1 MFIKS
6 FKSVKSLNKNESGQA
21 ALETAIILIAFVVVA
36 SVFAFAILSAGS
48 ASTDKGKQAINAG
61 LQGVQSS
68 MSIKGGVTAGAGTAA
83 LAAAKPYADTVTF
96 DVALVA
102 GGSPVD
108 LTQPSG
114 TTLAPCTSTAP
125 SGSAAATAPNSVVI
139 NYSDSLQSSANI
151 NWWAC
156 FVGKKNG
163 SFPLLSDGDTAQI
176 TVDLSGLTSKAVAST
191 AFTLE
196 IKPPTGSV
204 IDIQRT
210 LPAAV
215 AAVMNLN

>member
-68 MSIKGGVTAGAGTAA
+68 MSIKGSVNANASGTTSV
-83 LAAAKPYADTVTF
+83 DQIVF

-108 LTQPSG
+108 LTDPKG
-114 TTLAPCTSTAP
+114 DV
-125 SGSAAATAPNSVVI
+125 AAACSGAVTVSASAHKNAVVI
-139 NYSDSLQSSANI
+139 NYSDAAQTMADIPWSV
-151 NWWAC
+151 C
-156 FVGKKNG
+156 FIGKTNG
-163 SFPLLSDGDTAQI
+163 AVNNLLEDGELAQI
-176 TVDLSGLTSKAVAST
+176 TVDVTTTAGLTKAPIANT

-196 IKPPTGSV
+196 VKPPTGSV
-204 IDIQRT
+204 INVQRT
-210 LPAAV
+210 IPAAISP
-215 AAVMNLN
+215 VMNLN